1 MRRSPAAAIAAFLAQ
16 LGVCRALSVVAR
28 ARAARSTGNANPVL
42 RRPPPV
48 AKPADP
54 NRKGAPLVAELSRPV
69 FAEPSAA
76 PAKRNV
82 SLRFDA
88 ALLSK
93 VDAAAKRQGITRTA
107 WLHCAAF
114 DALGE

>member
-1 MRRSPAAAIAAFLAQ
+1 LSRTERCGSGESSAINRECKPGFVPSA
-16 LGVCRALSVVAR
+16 
-28 ARAARSTGNANPVL
+28 
-42 RRPPPV
+42 PV

>member
-1 MRRSPAAAIAAFLAQ
+1 MRRSPAATIAAFLAQ

-28 ARAARSTGNANPVL
+28 ARASRSTANANAIL

-48 AKPADP
+48 ARPANSDP
-54 NRKGAPLVAELSRPV
+54 KDAPLVAELSRPV

-114 DALGE
+114 DALAE